1 MIKNQL
7 DVFQLRNFQTAIC
20 SPKFQTFRMQLA
32 YMNIIQEE
40 RERERER
47 SHKKYIMH
55 RGQVT
60 QLVLLLPI
68 KSFMFKV

>member
-7 DVFQLRNFQTAIC
+7 VVFQLRKFQTAIC

-32 YMNIIQEE
+32 NMNFIQEE

-47 SHKKYIMH
+47 EAIKNTKQRSSHPTSAAAANKIVY
-55 RGQVT
+55 V
-60 QLVLLLPI
+60 
-68 KSFMFKV
+68 

>member
-47 SHKKYIMH
+47 EAIKKHYAQRSSHPTSAAAANKIVY
-55 RGQVT
+55 V
-60 QLVLLLPI
+60 
-68 KSFMFKV
+68 

>member
-40 RERERER
+40 REREREAIKIHYAQR
-47 SHKKYIMH
+47 SSHPTSAAAANKIVY
-55 RGQVT
+55 V
-60 QLVLLLPI
+60 
-68 KSFMFKV
+68 